1 MSKPRILIVDDEERF
16 CITLQKILRRKELEV
31 DTARS
36 GMEALQE
43 IKQKTY
49 DVVIL
54 DVKMPGLSGIE
65 TLKEIKKFDS
75 GIEIILL
82 TGHASVDSGIDG
94 MRLGA
99 YDYIMKPCETDIL
112 MDAVNSAYAVKL
124 ARDERLKNMELKK
137 QTKHAL

>member
-1 MSKPRILIVDDEERF
+1 MIMSVPKILIVDDEERF
-16 CITLQKILRRKELEV
+16 CITLQKILRGRDLEV
-31 DTARS
+31 DTAKS

-49 DVVIL
+49 DVVVL

-65 TLKEIKKFDS
+65 TLKEIKKINV
-75 GIEIILL
+75 GIEVILL

-99 YDYIMKPCETDIL
+99 YDYIMKPCDTDTL
-112 MDAVNSAYAVKL
+112 MDAVNSAYAVKS
-124 ARDERLKNMELKK
+124 ARDERLRNAEKK
-137 QTKHAL
+137 KESR